1 MTDIDSSR
9 RKFLISSAAGISG
22 LVIAQ
27 SSLAGTV
34 TNLLD
39 PGSPLMLPENFSP
52 SVWFTMQSSGETTI
66 HVFRQELGQH
76 IGTAFAQIIAEEL
89 ELDWSKVSIDYPS
102 VDAAI
107 VAQTGV
113 QLTGG
118 SASVLQ
124 SFDPLSRAAAVA
136 RQFLIDS
143 GADILGSE
151 PSDCYAD
158 ASGGGN

>member
-9 RKFLISSAAGISG
+9 RKFLISSAAGIGG

-52 SVWFTMQSSGETTI
+52 SVWCTMQSSGETTI

-107 VAQTGV
+107 VAE
-113 QLTGG
+113 LE
-118 SASVLQ
+118 
-124 SFDPLSRAAAVA
+124 LSGEEVKSEPPPKPAAVP
-136 RQFLIDS
+136 
-143 GADILGSE
+143 E
-151 PSDCYAD
+151 PQLPSRSVKALYTQDVE
-158 ASGGGN
+158 

>member
-107 VAQTGV
+107 VAETGV

-118 SASVLQ
+118 SASACCKVLIHYPGQRQ
-124 SFDPLSRAAAVA
+124 SLVSF
-136 RQFLIDS
+136 
-143 GADILGSE
+143 
-151 PSDCYAD
+151 
-158 ASGGGN
+158 